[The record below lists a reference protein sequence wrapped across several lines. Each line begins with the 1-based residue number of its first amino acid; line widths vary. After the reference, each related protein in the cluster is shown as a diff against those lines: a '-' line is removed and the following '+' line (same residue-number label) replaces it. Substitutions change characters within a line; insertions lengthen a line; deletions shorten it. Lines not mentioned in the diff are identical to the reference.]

1 MNKEKSQSLIKESLK
16 QKESFSSRTV
26 GIAQD
31 AYPPQK
37 EYHIPQGYDVDRVV
51 LMPVNLN
58 TYHIY
63 WNISDALLHQ
73 MHLTHQMELSFKI
86 IDGKHNIVEE
96 FFTNEKSSKR
106 YINKTFDNLKLQVI
120 CGYYQGDRY
129 ITLLHSNSIKSFNSQ
144 IILPNPEDEI
154 WLSKEKGYSQIIR
167 ASLQHFTLG
176 ISSASYLK
184 QIEKLQEY
192 SKSKSYSSYTS
203 VKKGGD
209 NE

>member
-1 MNKEKSQSLIKESLK
+1 MDKEKSQSLIQESLK
-16 QKESFSSRTV
+16 QKESFSSRVV

-37 EYHIPQGYDVDRVV
+37 EYHIPQSYDVDRVV

-63 WNISDALLHQ
+63 WDISDALLHQ
-73 MHLTHQMELSFKI
+73 MHLPREIELSFRMV
-86 IDGKHNIVEE
+86 DGEHNVLEE

-129 ITLLHSNSIKSFNSQ
+129 ITLLYSNSIKSFNSQ
-144 IILPNPEDEI
+144 IILPNPEDEV
-154 WLSKEKGYSQIIR
+154 WLSKEKGFSQIIR
-167 ASLQHFTLG
+167 MSLQHCAFG

-192 SKSKSYSSYTS
+192 SKSKTYSSDAF

-209 NE
+209 DE